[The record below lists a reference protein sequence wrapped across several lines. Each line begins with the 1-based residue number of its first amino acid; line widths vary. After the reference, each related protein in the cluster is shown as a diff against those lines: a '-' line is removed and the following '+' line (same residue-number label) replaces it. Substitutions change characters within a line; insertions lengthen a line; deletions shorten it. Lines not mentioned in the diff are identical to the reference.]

1 MAYSGFYRLIN
12 YKKYIGNPTDVVYR
26 SLWERKFMVFCDM
39 NDSVL
44 EWGSETNIIPYR
56 SPLDNKIHRYYVD
69 FYVKMKTKS
78 NEIKKYLIEIKP
90 KKETIPPTSNPKLKN
105 KTWKN
110 SIITFVKNKA
120 KWNAAKNFCEDRQME
135 FLILTED
142 HLGI

>member
-12 YKKYIGNPTDVVYR
+12 YKKYIGNPTEVVYR

-110 SIITFVKNKA
+110 SIITFVRNKA